1 MLDQPA
7 DHILP
12 PTGDTQ
18 STGHRPVL
26 PRETLELLAPRA
38 GGRYIDG
45 TFGGGGHA
53 RAILEASAPD
63 GRLLAIDADPAAV
76 ARARLLAAANPGR
89 LAVAPGNFRD
99 IVPLARAAGFDPAD
113 GVLLDLGVSSFQL
126 DQAERGFS
134 FRFSGPL
141 DMRFNPLTGPSAADI
156 VNSYPAQELAQLLFE
171 FGEEP
176 KARRIARAI
185 ERERQATPITTTDR
199 LAAIIERAVGGRRGK
214 AIHPATR
221 TFQALRIAVNQELE
235 ALRQGLAGAIALL
248 APGGRMVVIS
258 FHSLEDR
265 IVKSV
270 LRREASGCVC
280 PPETPV
286 CVCGHQPQLRLLTRR
301 PVEATPEEAADN
313 PRSRSA
319 KLRAAERLP

>member
-1 MLDQPA
+1 
-7 DHILP
+7 
-12 PTGDTQ
+12 
-18 STGHRPVL
+18 PVL
-26 PRETLELLAPRA
+26 PREMLEYLAPRS

-53 RAILEASAPD
+53 RAILEASAPE
-63 GRLLAIDADPAAV
+63 GRLLALDADPAAV
-76 ARARLLAAANPGR
+76 ARARELAARYPGR
-89 LAVAPGNFRD
+89 LTAAPGNFRD
-99 IVPLARAAGFDPAD
+99 IVPLARAAGFEPVE

-141 DMRFNPLTGPSAADI
+141 DMRFNPDFGSSAADI
-156 VNSYPAQELAQLLFE
+156 VNGSTPEELARVLFE

-176 KARRIARAI
+176 NARRIARAI
-185 ERERQATPITTTDR
+185 ERERRQAPITTTAR
-199 LAAIIERAVGGRRGK
+199 LAVIVERAVGGRRGRP
-214 AIHPATR
+214 IHPATR
-221 TFQALRIAVNQELE
+221 TFQALRIAVNEELD

-248 APGGRMVVIS
+248 APGGRIVAIS

-270 LRREASGCVC
+270 FRREASGCVC
-280 PPETPV
+280 PPGTRV

-301 PVEATPEEAADN
+301 PVEPAPAEAVAN